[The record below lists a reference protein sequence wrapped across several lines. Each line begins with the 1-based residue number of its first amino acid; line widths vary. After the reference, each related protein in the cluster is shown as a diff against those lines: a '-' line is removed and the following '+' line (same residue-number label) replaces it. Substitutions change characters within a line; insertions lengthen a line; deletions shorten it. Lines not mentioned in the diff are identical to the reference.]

1 MLWGDIVDE
10 SVMATALAIQA
21 STDLKTVGKITEN
34 FVQKHDIDKFAVAY
48 LRKEGVEATEF
59 VPLSNISTEFLEL
72 YAERDYFLLDPLA
85 QFCLRTATPFV
96 WEEMLSLHDQPP
108 IVRRIYS
115 EAAEFGLP
123 NGVTMPVRTFAGL
136 RGTVT
141 FAGPRHRF
149 GARERLELEV
159 LGFVMHARI
168 AEICHEISAYSVRSR
183 LTGREQEALK
193 WGAMGKTSEEIANIL
208 GLTKRTI
215 DQHFENSARKL
226 GTTNRV
232 QTVVKAFRQNMIS
245 L

>member
-1 MLWGDIVDE
+1 
-10 SVMATALAIQA
+10 MATALAIQA
-21 STDLKTVGKITEN
+21 TDSLETICSIAEN
-34 FVQKHDIDKFAVAY
+34 YVQKHDVDKFAVAY
-48 LRKEGVEATEF
+48 IRQEGVEATEF
-59 VPLSNISTEFLEL
+59 VPLSNISEEFLEL

-96 WEEMLSLHDQPP
+96 WEEMLALHDQPP

-115 EAAEFGLP
+115 EAAEFGMP
-123 NGVTMPVRTFAGL
+123 NGFSMPVRTFEGL

-141 FAGPRHRF
+141 FAGPRQNF
-149 GARERLELEV
+149 GPRERLELEI
-159 LGFVMHARI
+159 LGLVMHARV
-168 AEICHEISAYSVRSR
+168 AEICHEVSAYSMRTR
-183 LTGREQEALK
+183 LTDREQETLK
-193 WGAMGKTSEEIANIL
+193 WGAMGKTSGEIASIL

-215 DQHFENSARKL
+215 DQHFENAGRKL